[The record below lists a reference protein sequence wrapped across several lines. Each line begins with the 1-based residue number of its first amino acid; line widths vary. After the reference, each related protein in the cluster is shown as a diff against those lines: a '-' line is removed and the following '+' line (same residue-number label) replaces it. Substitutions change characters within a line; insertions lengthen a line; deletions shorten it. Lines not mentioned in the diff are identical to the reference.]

1 MIPVF
6 RPDGYLPEGI
16 HLASE
21 AELTFRFGS
30 TSPRRRRLAM
40 RVRRWIELA
49 RAVQARRLM
58 IDGSFITAKPQPDDV
73 DALILLPSNF
83 HDQVRRGIEPALELE
98 QMLLTRSPEELFGA
112 EDRMDFDEW
121 AEFFSRTREADG
133 RRKGLV
139 EITL

>member
-133 RRKGLV
+133 RRTGLV